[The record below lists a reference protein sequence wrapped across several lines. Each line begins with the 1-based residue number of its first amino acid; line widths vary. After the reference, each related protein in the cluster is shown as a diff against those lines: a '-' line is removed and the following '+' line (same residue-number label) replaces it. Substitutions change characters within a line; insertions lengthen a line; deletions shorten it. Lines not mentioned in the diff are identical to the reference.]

1 MSARAAAVAE
11 PSVNRVLIDRINML
25 REIDSVIDLARGWL
39 QIRLL
44 LAIGERGVSVDA
56 LSATLGQPRKTILDA
71 LRKMRLK
78 GLVEESKGYY
88 RLAERGLN
96 LYRMLVSLASP
107 THKPASRGIQHV
119 SVYDILSSL
128 TRHIYLYE
136 ALVALGSSP
145 RYEMTLEELA
155 SVVRLSPRQLDEYLS
170 VYSNG
175 SLRLL
180 ERSLKRCGVLRNRTC
195 VYYRIGRDGK
205 KILYRLPEYM
215 RVKRSWA
222 TRILVKLTRAL
233 HPRLVLKRLTLL
245 LSIGSAISMSLV
257 ILFPRLG
264 VLILGSWVLFISFL
278 ALLIGK
284 SY

>member
-1 MSARAAAVAE
+1 MSAGIAAAR
-11 PSVNRVLIDRINML
+11 PYVNRALLDRINML

-44 LAIGERGVSVDA
+44 VAIGENGVRVDE
-56 LSATLGQPRKTILDA
+56 LSAMLGQPRKAILDA
-71 LRKMRLK
+71 LRKMKIK

-88 RLAERGLN
+88 RLTERGLN
-96 LYRMLVSLASP
+96 LYRMLIGVAAQSFKTTQTNAS
-107 THKPASRGIQHV
+107 HV
-119 SVYDILSSL
+119 SIYDVISSL

-136 ALVALGSSP
+136 TLVALGSSP
-145 RYEMTLEELA
+145 NYEMTLEELA
-155 SVVRLSPRQLDEYLS
+155 SIVRISPRQLDEYLS

-175 SLRLL
+175 SLKLL

-195 VYYRIGRDGK
+195 VYYRIGRDGR

-222 TRILVKLTRAL
+222 TRILVRLTRAL

-245 LSIGSAISMSLV
+245 LSIGSAISMLLV
-257 ILFPRLG
+257 ILFPQIG
-264 VLILGSWVLFISFL
+264 VLILGSWVLFISFI